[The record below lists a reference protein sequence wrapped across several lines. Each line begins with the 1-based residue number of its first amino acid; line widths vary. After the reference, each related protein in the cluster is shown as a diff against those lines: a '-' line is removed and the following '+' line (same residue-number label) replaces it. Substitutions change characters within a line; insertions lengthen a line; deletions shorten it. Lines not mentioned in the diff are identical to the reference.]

1 MLEGLISD
9 QWVVRRVLRGHTDS
23 FRILVDR
30 YGGMLY
36 GLAYAHLGNA
46 PDAEDVVQET
56 FVRLWQWLDR
66 VAVESTLGPWLVRV
80 AKNLVVD
87 VARHRAREKAAT
99 TGSNG
104 LEGSVEPDFARREM
118 HAAIWNELS
127 RLNAENREILVLSY
141 FQGRRAKDI
150 ARLLDIS
157 AEAATKRL
165 QRARAE
171 MGRRLLASAGGD
183 IIGREPSRERANRIM
198 AAIAAASS
206 PWKAGVAVSTAGAVV
221 VGATATKLIGGAA
234 VLLAAAVAS
243 YYLFAPRPGHVPSP
257 APDIT
262 AASEF
267 TVRDTEIPAAGTLP
281 QAHQVKSGESATAP
295 AEPATDSSEDA
306 SELVPDF
313 YAVVHGVVVDTMGR
327 PVPGAQVS
335 LSNEHE
341 LKLDAL
347 YYKWD
352 NPKPGVTL
360 TTGSDHRGYFCFDAV
375 PSKLEKE
382 ACRARVWALK
392 PGLFGEE
399 DVRLNLHL
407 REQYVEVV
415 MRPAEPL
422 GGVVVDEE
430 GAPVRDAFVT
440 AKARSETTI
449 VTDRSGHF
457 LFEHLE
463 PGFYEVLALGTG
475 NQFSRGGPFE
485 TGTMDVVIRLSRGCA
500 IMGRVI
506 GPDGAGVGGFRLVVS
521 QPLPGVRP
529 FLADVEPGGRFYIGG
544 LTAGEYDLTIRRDR
558 KDASPY
564 VLREPVRV
572 QVQNEVTNL
581 DVHVVRG
588 ARIAGRVTEAATGGG
603 IAQATVKAEQAG
615 SFASTTTQANGEYV
629 LDGVPVG
636 EVKAAAEK
644 DEYLPAEVTLNVE
657 PGAVKSGVDFQ
668 LKEMLAVKGI
678 VLDSEGAPVAGASVV
693 GRFTVGAEELS
704 AISGNDGK
712 FRLYTPEQLPVVYLQ
727 AFGYGGMM
735 SELAGPVSPYDREHE
750 LRLRESGRLEGEVVD
765 GAGEPIEF
773 AFVFATP
780 ESGSS
785 NQLGQ
790 DLPQSL
796 ASDRVPTDIYIR
808 ADSHGTFLSPPMLPG
823 NYTIEILTSR
833 YELGEAE
840 AVVQEG
846 KTTHARLV
854 VDTSRFGAIEGF
866 ITSHGKPV
874 PRAGVKPAID
884 KGRGIVESTT
894 SGPDGYYRLPLVLAG
909 QGYVEVHRTDGLTWS
924 VIKEPVEVTAGQT
937 TPLDI
942 DIGRTGAGSLA
953 GQVLIDGQPQV
964 HMKVCLS
971 SAGAENEEAADEER
985 TGPDGTFFFDELAEG
1000 SYKVAVKV
1008 HCLNPPY
1015 IMQSPEFY
1023 WQTMAVEV
1031 RAGETAR
1038 ADFDLAGSVVS
1049 GEVRGIGQGE
1059 RAYVALAG
1067 ASWAPGTITLES
1079 LDRLLS
1085 YGIVRSETLTQDGP
1099 FLFERLL
1106 PGNYV
1111 IAAVVVGAGQD
1122 MTTPAVMAG
1131 VEANRF
1137 DYRDLPLEPG
1147 QSAAVDLEVRN

>member
-23 FRILVDR
+23 FRVLVDR

-87 VARHRAREKAAT
+87 VARHRAREKAVT
-99 TGSNG
+99 TESNG
-104 LEGSVEPDFARREM
+104 VEGSVEPDFARREM
-118 HAAIWNELS
+118 HAAVWNELS

-157 AEAATKRL
+157 PEAATKRL

-171 MGRRLLASAGGD
+171 LGRRLLASAGGD

-206 PWKAGVAVSTAGAVV
+206 PWKAGVAVSTAGALV

-234 VLLAAAVAS
+234 VLLAVAVAS
-243 YYLFAPRPGHVPSP
+243 YYLLALRPGHVPSP

-281 QAHQVKSGESATAP
+281 QGHQVKRAASATAP
-295 AEPATDSSEDA
+295 AESAEDA

-313 YAVVHGVVVDTMGR
+313 YAVVHGVVVDTAGR

-341 LKLDAL
+341 IKLDAL

-352 NPKPGVTL
+352 EPKPGVTL
-360 TTGSDHRGYFCFDAV
+360 TTTSDHSGYFCFDAV
-375 PSKLEKE
+375 PTKLEKE

-392 PGLFGEE
+392 PGFFGQE

-407 REQYVEVV
+407 REQHVEVV

-430 GAPVRDAFVT
+430 GAPVPDAFVT

-449 VTDRSGHF
+449 VTDRSGRF

-485 TGTMDVVIRLSRGCA
+485 TGTMDCLIRLSRGCA

-521 QPLPGVRP
+521 HSTMKGAGPYQV
-529 FLADVEPGGRFYIGG
+529 DVEPGGRFYMGG
-544 LTAGEYDLTIRRDR
+544 LIPGEYDITIRRDR
-558 KDASPY
+558 EDAPPY

-588 ARIAGRVTEAATGGG
+588 ARISGRVTEAATGGG

-615 SFASTTTQANGEYV
+615 SFASATTQANGEYV

-636 EVKAAAEK
+636 EVKVAAGK
-644 DEYLPAEVTLNVE
+644 DEYLPAEVTLDIE

-678 VLDSEGAPVAGASVV
+678 VLDSEDAPVAGASVV
-693 GRFTVGAEELS
+693 GRFTVGTEEQWS

-727 AFGYGGMM
+727 AFGYGGAM
-735 SELAGPVSPYDREHE
+735 SELLGPVSPYDREHE

-765 GAGEPIEF
+765 GAGEPIAF

-790 DLPQSL
+790 DLPEYL
-796 ASDRVPTDIYIR
+796 GNDRIPKDIYIR

-823 NYTIEILTSR
+823 TYTLNIRTMR
-833 YELGEAE
+833 YDLGEAT

-874 PRAGVKPAID
+874 PRAGVKPFTD
-884 KGRGIVESTT
+884 MGRGFMDSAT

-909 QGYVEVHRTDGLTWS
+909 QGYVEVHRTDGFSWS
-924 VIKEPVEVTAGQT
+924 IIKEPVEVSAGQT
-937 TPLDI
+937 TTLDI

-953 GQVLIDGQPQV
+953 GQVLIDGQPQG
-964 HMKVCLS
+964 HMTVCLS
-971 SAGAENEEAADEER
+971 SPGAENEEAADEVR

-1008 HCLNPPY
+1008 TTLNPPY

-1023 WQTMAVEV
+1023 WQTMAVDV

-1059 RAYVALAG
+1059 QAYVALAG
-1067 ASWAPGTITLES
+1067 ASWAPGKITLES

-1137 DYRDLPLEPG
+1137 DYRDIPLEPG
-1147 QSAAVDLEVRN
+1147 QSAVVDLKLRN